1 MKISACLLLV
11 LFVLSVDAPAQNVEL
26 SGGWAH
32 ISGDGGLDGYNVGVA
47 AWFAPKASIAFD
59 FDRAWD
65 NSRLGVFE
73 LTSTG
78 LLISKSRIQNFL
90 AGPRFFFPG
99 LIKSKQKNIALLTP
113 FAEGQFGVSYLRSSL
128 EDPARN
134 ISQFASDNAFSW
146 MIGGGADY
154 RFSSHWLG
162 RVKVGLLRT
171 HLADSGQS
179 RLRFS
184 LGIVYTFKER

>member
-32 ISGDGGLDGYNVGVA
+32 ISGEGGLDGYNVGVE
-47 AWFAPKASIAFD
+47 AWFTKKASMAFD
-59 FDRAWD
+59 YDRAWD
-65 NSRLGVFE
+65 TSHLGAFA
-73 LTSTG
+73 LTSAGDIVT
-78 LLISKSRIQNFL
+78 KSRMQNFL

-99 LIKSKQKNIALLTP
+99 VIKSKQKHIALLTP
-113 FAEGQFGVSYLRSSL
+113 FAEGQFGVSYLRSTL
-128 EDPARN
+128 RDRTRN

-146 MIGGGADY
+146 MIGGGVDY
-154 RFSSHWLG
+154 RFAPHWLG
-162 RVKVGLLRT
+162 RVKADLLRT
-171 HLADSGQS
+171 HLVDSGQS

-184 LGIVYTFKER
+184 LAVVYTWKER